1 MGNSQ
6 DDEYA
11 VYNTSQLRIRYLV
24 EFTAAGDLPPVERV
38 ISDPQTVN
46 IECTSTESLQ
56 KGSFK

>member
-1 MGNSQ
+1 
-6 DDEYA
+6 
-11 VYNTSQLRIRYLV
+11 V

-38 ISDPQTVN
+38 ISDPQTVD